1 MLWSCLLFSTAE
13 GFFYPFFS
21 LFFLTCAAL
30 ISFIFFSNRVAC
42 QKKLDFR
49 LKVIGGEISS
59 VPGISD
65 ALEVCQ
71 YINICSR

>member
-1 MLWSCLLFSTAE
+1 VKDI
-13 GFFYPFFS
+13 GFTGVFR
-21 LFFLTCAAL
+21 L
-30 ISFIFFSNRVAC
+30 IFKPLVEE
-42 QKKLDFR
+42 LDFR

>member
-1 MLWSCLLFSTAE
+1 M
-13 GFFYPFFS
+13 
-21 LFFLTCAAL
+21 
-30 ISFIFFSNRVAC
+30 AC

-71 YINICSR
+71 YINICSRQLGVVFPILEMV